1 MDTNKLDRGM
11 KMIKKIL
18 FLFHRFGYK
27 VLDLKAIYYS
37 CLFKECGSKFK
48 IWGNCCIKNPH
59 KIKIGNN
66 VSLNDGCYL
75 NGLGE
80 IEIGNDVAISANS
93 IIVSTALDPN
103 TLKYKKEH
111 INKKIFIGNN
121 VQIGAGAIILSGVK
135 IGNNVIVGA
144 GSIVTRDIESD
155 CIVIGNPAKILRKLD

>member
-1 MDTNKLDRGM
+1 MKKL
-11 KMIKKIL
+11 ILKIL
-18 FLFHRFGYK
+18 FKLEFEKRKLNSLIASYLFQ
-27 VLDLKAIYYS
+27 S
-37 CLFKECGSKFK
+37 CGKNFF
-48 IWGNCCIKNPH
+48 IWGKCNIKNPH

-93 IIVSTALDPN
+93 IIVSTSLDPN

-121 VQIGAGAIILSGVK
+121 VQIGAGAIILSGVTVGDN
-135 IGNNVIVGA
+135 IIVGA
-144 GSIVTRDIESD
+144 NGSHKRY
-155 CIVIGNPAKILRKLD
+155 